1 MKIKVT
7 IADDHPVVL
16 EGLQRILQ
24 DSPDVDLL
32 DVCFNGEHL
41 LQSLKKGTPDV
52 LLLDIQM
59 PGKRGDELAAYIS
72 QEYPGIAILALT
84 NLDETFHV
92 ENMLMHGALGYL
104 LKSSD
109 RYVLLEAI
117 KTVHGNRQ
125 YIDPNLK
132 DQMLQDIMDARIKA
146 AAVPKLTHRELE
158 VLELIASEYT
168 SPEIAEKLFIS
179 YRTVEN
185 HRLNLLF
192 KLDVK
197 NTAGLVRKALQ
208 MGLIK

>member
-7 IADDHPVVL
+7 VTDDHPVVL

-24 DSPDVDLL
+24 DTPGIELL
-32 DVCFNGEHL
+32 YACCNGEEL
-41 LQSLKKGTPDV
+41 LQCLKKEVPDV

-59 PGKRGDELAAYIS
+59 PGKRGDELARFIT
-72 QEYPGIAILALT
+72 QTYPGVSILALT

-92 ENMLMHGALGYL
+92 ENMLLNGALGYL
-104 LKSSD
+104 LKNSD
-109 RYVLLEAI
+109 RYVLVDAI
-117 KTVHGNRQ
+117 KTVYANRQ
-125 YIDPNLK
+125 FIDPGLK
-132 DQMLQDIMDARIKA
+132 DQMLQDMMDARTKA
-146 AAVPKLTHRELE
+146 AAMPKLTHRELE

>member
-7 IADDHPVVL
+7 VTDDHPVVL
-16 EGLQRILQ
+16 EGLQRILA
-24 DSPDVDLL
+24 DAEDIELTDVCHNGEDLL
-32 DVCFNGEHL
+32 L
-41 LQSLKKGTPDV
+41 SLKKHQPDV

-59 PGKRGDELAAYIS
+59 PGKRGDELARYIT
-72 QEYPGIAILALT
+72 QTYPGISILALT

-92 ENMLMHGALGYL
+92 ENMLMNGAQGYL
-104 LKSSD
+104 LKNSD
-109 RYVLLEAI
+109 RHVLVDAI
-117 KTVHGNRQ
+117 KTVYANRQ
-125 YIDPNLK
+125 FIDPELK
-132 DQMLQDIMDARIKA
+132 DQMLQDMMDARSKA
-146 AAVPKLTHRELE
+146 ASIPKLTHREQE

-192 KLDVK
+192 KLEVK
-197 NTAGLVRKALQ
+197 NTAGLVRKAFQ